1 MAEFNNCFTL
11 KGMKNSFKMTFLAV
25 IIGGG
30 ALLMYSVYRT
40 QNVVPHLLEKI
51 FSEDVN
57 DKFHAYATKVSGKQS
72 LHVARLNRM
81 EIYERTS
88 KAKAFG
94 FSLPDVIV
102 SITFP
107 VEYNYNVSLTAGWKF
122 EKRDGMLMVYAPELS
137 GQTPAV
143 NVSEMK
149 FEIKKGSFIRDEN
162 QVRERLQKE
171 LTGFL
176 SENSIA
182 LREQV
187 RTEARLSIEQF
198 VRGWVA
204 SQVTENTTALPIKVL
219 FPGENADAPPSGT
232 P

>member
-1 MAEFNNCFTL
+1 MADFNNCFTL
-11 KGMKNSFKMTFLAV
+11 KRMMNSFKIIFLAG

-40 QNVVPHLLEKI
+40 QTAVPQLLEKI

-57 DKFHAYATKVSGKQS
+57 DRFHAYATKVSGKQN

-94 FSLPDVIV
+94 FSLPDVVV

-107 VEYNYNVSLTAGWKF
+107 VEYNYNVSLVAGWKF
-122 EKRDGMLMVYAPELS
+122 EKRDGMLLVYAPELS
-137 GQTPAV
+137 GQSPAA
-143 NVSEMK
+143 NLSEMK
-149 FEIKKGSFIRDEN
+149 FEIKKGSFLRDEN

-187 RTEARLSIEQF
+187 RTEARMSIEQF

-204 SQVTENTTALPIKVL
+204 SQVTDNTTSLPIKVL
-219 FPGENADAPPSGT
+219 FPGENPETASALAP
-232 P
+232 